1 VQRYYM
7 IVELSTLP
15 YLTVDFNFLLKER
28 RAKRVKK
35 LKLTIPFI
43 FFILYCATLLQRR
56 KPF

>member
-1 VQRYYM
+1 M
-7 IVELSTLP
+7 FVELSTLP